1 MRSIL
6 PLVVKAVV
14 IIVIFLISIEALMA
28 QDKDKNCVKQ
38 FLKAAASDT
47 LTASDL
53 SALITP
59 DKKEKLDSILLTV
72 KSLKKTMD
80 DFFMELKYSDIEKV
94 ISEEPKIE
102 NYRVFGLQLVA
113 DKKLSF
119 VVRNGYIYSLI
130 YADLLENSSYICF

>member
-1 MRSIL
+1 MRLFLTPVI
-6 PLVVKAVV
+6 KAVV
-14 IIVIFLISIEALMA
+14 IIVIFSTSTQHLIA
-28 QDKDKNCVKQ
+28 QDKDINCVKH

-47 LTASDL
+47 LTTSDL

-72 KSLKKTMD
+72 KSLKKTLD
-80 DFFMELKYSDIEKV
+80 DFFMELKYSDIDKV

-102 NYRVFGLQLVA
+102 DYRVFGLQLVD

-119 VVRNGYIYSLI
+119 VVRNGVIYSLI
-130 YADLLENSSYICF
+130 YADLLGNSSYICF